1 MRRWLNP
8 PSAFVGSFLA
18 MVLIGTLLLQ
28 LPGVTRPGRELAWHE
43 ALFTATS
50 AVCVTGLVVR
60 PPGDFTVAGQ
70 TIILV
75 LFQLGGLGVLTFGF
89 FLVLLL
95 GGRMSFFGR
104 GLVQST
110 LAQGPW
116 EDFWPLLRMASV
128 VTILVEGCGA
138 VVLAAAWAPEMGW
151 WRAAGW
157 GCFHSVSAFCNAGF
171 GLSADSLAP
180 WRGSPMIV
188 GSVAVLIVIGGLG
201 FLPLT
206 DFYERWRSPHRRPL
220 SLHTRLV
227 LMTTA
232 LLLVLGVGG
241 VYAFEWNASLEGL
254 HGTERASAVLF
265 QAVTP
270 RTAGFS
276 TLDYGSFSAAGL
288 LFTIMLMFVG
298 ASPGSTGG
306 GVKTTTLGV
315 LVAAA
320 ISRARGRRR
329 VNLWGRTL
337 PESQLASAVTL
348 MALGI
353 SLVLVAT
360 LLVLHM
366 EAELGGRLGADAAF
380 LDVLFE
386 VVSAFGT
393 VGLSTGITGTL
404 LVPSRLVL
412 VVLMFLGRVGP
423 LTLGLAL
430 SWGGSKADWQYPE
443 ESVMIG

>member
-8 PSAFVGSFLA
+8 PSAFVGSFLV
-18 MVLIGTLLLQ
+18 MVILGTLLLQ

-60 PPGDFTVAGQ
+60 SPDDFTVMGQ
-70 TIILV
+70 TLILG
-75 LFQLGGLGVLTFGF
+75 LFQMGGLGVLTFGF

-116 EDFWPLLRMASV
+116 EDFWPLLRMATA
-128 VTILVEGCGA
+128 VTVLVEGSGA
-138 VVLAAAWAPEMGW
+138 VMLAAAWAPEMGW
-151 WRAAGW
+151 WKASGW
-157 GCFHSVSAFCNAGF
+157 GIFHSVSAFCNAGF
-171 GLSADSLAP
+171 GLSSTSLAQ
-180 WRGSPMIV
+180 WRGNLM
-188 GSVAVLIVIGGLG
+188 VAGTVTVLIVVGGLG

-220 SLHTRLV
+220 TLHTRLV
-227 LMTTA
+227 LVTTGVLI
-232 LLLVLGVGG
+232 LLGLAG
-241 VYAFEWNASLEGL
+241 VYAFEWNVALKGL
-254 HGTERASAVLF
+254 HGTERAAAVVF
-265 QAVTP
+265 QAITP

-276 TLDYGSFSAAGL
+276 TLDYGTFSAAGL

-315 LVAAA
+315 LAAA
-320 ISRARGRRR
+320 AFSRARGHRR

-366 EAELGGRLGADAAF
+366 EAELGGTLGGDAAF

-393 VGLSTGITGTL
+393 VGLSTGITSTL

-430 SWGGSKADWQYPE
+430 SWRGPKADWQYPE